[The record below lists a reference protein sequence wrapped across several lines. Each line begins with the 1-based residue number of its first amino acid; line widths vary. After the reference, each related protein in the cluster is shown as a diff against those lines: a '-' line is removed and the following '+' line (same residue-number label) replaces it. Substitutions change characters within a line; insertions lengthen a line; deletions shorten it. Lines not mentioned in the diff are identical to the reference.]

1 MFRMV
6 NRIGLFLVMA
16 ILILFVGAKV
26 INARDPYRAL
36 TEALVAEIAA
46 DPQRTTRLNTYGA
59 EANALRQTLNTEQA
73 AAIAAWLD
81 ATQAVPF
88 LESVPGIGKVKVL
101 AVGVDTAVHK
111 IAAFDANLA
120 AITSAATLSQRF
132 AQLRSYDLEHGNV
145 TLTDLYQQSQTV
157 SHSLNDVSEGLGT
170 VATAVEAVTEQPA
183 LETFQQEAL
192 EWRSHLNIWL
202 SEDMANKAS
211 DLIDLVY
218 WSIESWQGVP
228 ANMLDVKQRMD
239 MDAAWLN
246 HFEQRYEQATI
257 INERWHFDTL
267 RLLPLFVAEN
277 SHTLYLGIVG
287 GLLLA
292 LAGWLG
298 SRERRPA
305 PQVHAPRRQ
314 VVAQQAPLRPSL
326 AFQWENGR
334 TERQTLPTVG
344 ELTIGNIVIKRAR
357 VRYYLERLDNAF
369 PAFLNGQPICGARI
383 LNDGDMLQI
392 GELHTVFQLV
402 A

>member
-1 MFRMV
+1 
-6 NRIGLFLVMA
+6 
-16 ILILFVGAKV
+16 
-26 INARDPYRAL
+26 
-36 TEALVAEIAA
+36 
-46 DPQRTTRLNTYGA
+46 
-59 EANALRQTLNTEQA
+59 
-73 AAIAAWLD
+73 
-81 ATQAVPF
+81 
-88 LESVPGIGKVKVL
+88 
-101 AVGVDTAVHK
+101 
-111 IAAFDANLA
+111 
-120 AITSAATLSQRF
+120 
-132 AQLRSYDLEHGNV
+132 
-145 TLTDLYQQSQTV
+145 
-157 SHSLNDVSEGLGT
+157 
-170 VATAVEAVTEQPA
+170 
-183 LETFQQEAL
+183 
-192 EWRSHLNIWL
+192 
-202 SEDMANKAS
+202 
-211 DLIDLVY
+211 
-218 WSIESWQGVP
+218 
-228 ANMLDVKQRMD
+228 
-239 MDAAWLN
+239 
-246 HFEQRYEQATI
+246 FEQRYEQATI

-277 SHTLYLGIVG
+277 SHSLYLGIVG